1 MTSPNKAIDLIRS
14 TLMVAEGLIK
24 FRIILTIIL
33 SFNIIKHMND
43 YSYVCGERVIKM
55 KYDVYA
61 KAIWFIFS
69 KDCFNGLAEKNI
81 LINRQFKHSCKNEY
95 KNMIENTPSIGRMKE
110 NTMSLI
116 LLFACMIF
124 SIYKTC
130 DNDLTSN
137 DVRNMFQKIEQNP
150 IMIKFSKKSVFTE
163 KWQSRRQAMA
173 KRSLKNKFE
182 YDWQSELIQGTSINE
197 FELRFFT
204 CGICKL
210 AKRENANDIVKEL
223 CRFDYWMAEKM
234 GATLVRNQTIADGSP
249 TCEFNYHKTEI

>member
-1 MTSPNKAIDLIRS
+1 MTSPNKAIDLIQI
-14 TLMVAEGLIK
+14 TLMVVEGLIK

-69 KDCFNGLAEKNI
+69 KDCFDGLAEKNI
-81 LINRQFKHSCKNEY
+81 LINRQFKHSCKNKY

-124 SIYKTC
+124 SIYKEVPQEQ
-130 DNDLTSN
+130 
-137 DVRNMFQKIEQNP
+137 VR
-150 IMIKFSKKSVFTE
+150 
-163 KWQSRRQAMA
+163 R
-173 KRSLKNKFE
+173 
-182 YDWQSELIQGTSINE
+182 
-197 FELRFFT
+197 
-204 CGICKL
+204 
-210 AKRENANDIVKEL
+210 
-223 CRFDYWMAEKM
+223 
-234 GATLVRNQTIADGSP
+234 
-249 TCEFNYHKTEI
+249 